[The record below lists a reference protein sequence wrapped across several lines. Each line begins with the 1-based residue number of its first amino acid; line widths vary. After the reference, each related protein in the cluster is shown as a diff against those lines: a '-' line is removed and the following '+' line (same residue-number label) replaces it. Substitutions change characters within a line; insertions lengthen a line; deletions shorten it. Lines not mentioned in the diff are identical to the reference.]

1 MEASEPLPEL
11 RVGHGYDIH
20 RLAGGR
26 PLMIGGVQ
34 VPAEQGA
41 VGHSD
46 ADVLLHAIVDAI
58 LGALKAGDI
67 GRHYPDTDPAWRG
80 ADSTRFARE
89 TAARAREAGWEPVNL
104 DATVLLERPKLAAH
118 VPAIEQRVAQCLDMG
133 ADRVNVKAATNEG
146 LDAVGEGRAIA
157 CHAVVLLARRHR

>member
-1 MEASEPLPEL
+1 M
-11 RVGHGYDIH
+11 GHGYDIH

-34 VPAEQGA
+34 VPAEKGA

-46 ADVLLHAIVDAI
+46 ADVLLHAIVDAV

-67 GRHYPDTDPAWRG
+67 GRHYPDSDPAWRG

-89 TAARAREAGWEPVNL
+89 TAARAREAGWEAVNV
-104 DATVLLERPKLAAH
+104 DATVLLERPRLAEH
-118 VPAIEQRVAQCLDMG
+118 VPAIEQRVAQCLDVG

>member
-1 MEASEPLPEL
+1 
-11 RVGHGYDIH
+11 VGHGYDIH
-20 RLAGGR
+20 RLAAGR
-26 PLMIGGVQ
+26 PLVIGGVQ

-46 ADVLLHAIVDAI
+46 ADVLLHAVVDAI

-89 TAARAREAGWEPVNL
+89 TAARARDAGWEPVNL
-104 DATVLLERPKLAAH
+104 DATVLLERPKLADH
-118 VPAIEQRVAQCLDMG
+118 VPAIEQRVAECLGIG
-133 ADRVNVKAATNEG
+133 AERVSVKAASNEG

-157 CHAVVLLARRHR
+157 CHAVVLLARPHR

>member
-1 MEASEPLPEL
+1 M

-20 RLAGGR
+20 RLAAGR

-34 VPAEQGA
+34 VPSEQGA

-46 ADVLLHAIVDAI
+46 ADVLLHAVVDAI

-67 GRHYPDTDPAWRG
+67 GRHYPDSDPAWRG

-89 TAARAREAGWEPVNL
+89 TAARARDAGWEPVNV
-104 DATVLLERPKLAAH
+104 DATVLLERPKLAGH
-118 VPAIEQRVAQCLDMG
+118 VPAIEQRVAECLDVA
-133 ADRVNVKAATNEG
+133 ADRINVKAATNEG
-146 LDAVGEGRAIA
+146 LDAVGQGRAVA

>member
-1 MEASEPLPEL
+1 
-11 RVGHGYDIH
+11 
-20 RLAGGR
+20 
-26 PLMIGGVQ
+26 MIGGVQ
-34 VPAEQGA
+34 VPSEEGA

-80 ADSTRFARE
+80 ADSSRFARE
-89 TAARAREAGWEPVNL
+89 TAARARDAGWEPVNL

-118 VPAIEQRVAQCLDMG
+118 VPAIEQRVAECLGIG
-133 ADRVNVKAATNEG
+133 AERVNVKAATNEG

>member
-1 MEASEPLPEL
+1 M
-11 RVGHGYDIH
+11 GHGYDIH

-34 VPAEQGA
+34 VPSEKGA

-67 GRHYPDTDPAWRG
+67 GRHYPDTDPAWHG

-89 TAARAREAGWEPVNL
+89 TAARARDSGWELVNV
-104 DATVLLERPKLAAH
+104 DATVLLERPKLAGH
-118 VPAIEQRVAQCLDMG
+118 VPAIERTVAECLDVV

>member
-1 MEASEPLPEL
+1 
-11 RVGHGYDIH
+11 
-20 RLAGGR
+20 
-26 PLMIGGVQ
+26 MIGGVR
-34 VPAEQGA
+34 VPSEQGA

-67 GRHYPDTDPAWRG
+67 GRHYPDSDPAWRG

-89 TAARAREAGWEPVNL
+89 TAARARHAGWEPVNL
-104 DATVLLERPKLAAH
+104 DATVLLERPKLASH
-118 VPAIEQRVAQCLDMG
+118 VPAIEQTVAECLDVG
-133 ADRVNVKAATNEG
+133 ADRVNVKAASNEG

>member
-1 MEASEPLPEL
+1 M
-11 RVGHGYDIH
+11 GHGYDIH

-26 PLMIGGVQ
+26 PLMIGGVR
-34 VPAEQGA
+34 VPSEQGA

-58 LGALKAGDI
+58 LGALRAGDI
-67 GRHYPDTDPAWRG
+67 GRHYPDSDPAWRG

-89 TAARAREAGWEPVNL
+89 TAARAREAGWEPVNV
-104 DATVLLERPKLAAH
+104 DATVLLEQPKLAGH
-118 VPAIEQRVAQCLDMG
+118 IPDIEQTVAECLGVG

>member
-1 MEASEPLPEL
+1 M
-11 RVGHGYDIH
+11 GQGYDIH

-26 PLMIGGVQ
+26 PLMIGGVR
-34 VPAEQGA
+34 VPSEKGA

-58 LGALKAGDI
+58 LGALKTGDI

-89 TAARAREAGWEPVNL
+89 TAARARGEGWEPVNL
-104 DATVLLERPKLAAH
+104 DATVLLERPKLAGH
-118 VPAIEQRVAQCLDMG
+118 VPAIEQTVAECLDVG

>member
-1 MEASEPLPEL
+1 M
-11 RVGHGYDIH
+11 GHGYDIH
-20 RLAGGR
+20 RLAGGL

-34 VPAEQGA
+34 VPSEQGA

-58 LGALKAGDI
+58 LGALKQGDI

-80 ADSTRFARE
+80 ADSSRFARE
-89 TAARAREAGWEPVNL
+89 TAARARNAGWEPVNV
-104 DATVLLERPKLAAH
+104 DATVLLERPKLAGH
-118 VPAIEQRVAQCLDMG
+118 VPDIERRVAECLDV
-133 ADRVNVKAATNEG
+133 AAERVSVKAATNEG

>member
-1 MEASEPLPEL
+1 M
-11 RVGHGYDIH
+11 GHGYDIH

-26 PLMIGGVQ
+26 PLMIGGVR

-58 LGALKAGDI
+58 LGALRAGDI

-89 TAARAREAGWEPVNL
+89 TAARARDAGWKLVNL
-104 DATVLLERPKLAAH
+104 DATVLLERPKLAGH
-118 VPAIEQRVAQCLDMG
+118 IPDIEQTVAECLDVD
-133 ADRVNVKAATNEG
+133 ADRVSVKAATNEG

>member
-1 MEASEPLPEL
+1 M
-11 RVGHGYDIH
+11 GHGYDIH
-20 RLAGGR
+20 RLAAGR

-34 VPAEQGA
+34 VPSEQGA

-46 ADVLLHAIVDAI
+46 ADVLLHAVVDAI

-67 GRHYPDTDPAWRG
+67 GRHYPDSDPAWRG

-89 TAARAREAGWEPVNL
+89 TAARARDAGWEPVNV
-104 DATVLLERPKLAAH
+104 DATVLLERPKLAGH
-118 VPAIEQRVAQCLDMG
+118 VPAIEQRVAECLDVA
-133 ADRVNVKAATNEG
+133 ADRINVKAATNEG
-146 LDAVGEGRAIA
+146 LDAVGQGRAVA